1 MGRPASLWPAR
12 RAQCYNLY
20 MDKLLLLSC
29 CAPCSCAVIEK
40 LAKEKQAFS
49 VLFYNPNIM
58 PQEEYLKRKEENL
71 KICRKYGVPFEDL
84 DYDNAAWLDF
94 VKGLEDAPE
103 RGERCKKCFAF
114 RLKRAAEYAKANGF
128 NAFTSVLGVSRYKNL
143 EDVNT
148 IAKDIAA
155 KEGIPYL
162 DTNWRKGGLEERRR
176 ELVRGEAMYNQ
187 VYCGCV
193 FSQKK

>member
-1 MGRPASLWPAR
+1 
-12 RAQCYNLY
+12 
-20 MDKLLLLSC
+20 
-29 CAPCSCAVIEK
+29 
-40 LAKEKQAFS
+40 
-49 VLFYNPNIM
+49 M
-58 PQEEYLKRKEENL
+58 PQEEYIKRKEENL

-84 DYDNAAWLDF
+84 DYDNSAWLDF

-114 RLKRAAEYAKANGF
+114 RLKRAAAFAKANGF
-128 NAFTSVLGVSRYKNL
+128 NAFSSVLGVSRYKNL
-143 EDVNT
+143 EDVNA

-162 DTNWRKGGLEERRR
+162 DTNWRRGGLEERRR
-176 ELVRGEAMYNQ
+176 ELIGEEALYNQ